1 MLFKQ
6 DDVIYNTSLDE
17 ASQVVDS
24 CQYLTEEESMIDPT
38 MISIVENTRLGL
50 DIIKVEDLV
59 DYATSTG
66 QYGFHEAVNDICLA
80 NNVDPNTI
88 AFSVSDVAVLEDTEL
103 AESKL

>member
-24 CQYLTEEESMIDPT
+24 CQYLTEEESMIDPA

-66 QYGFHEAVNDICLA
+66 QYGFHRADKGHG
-80 NNVDPNTI
+80 
-88 AFSVSDVAVLEDTEL
+88 TE
-103 AESKL
+103 

>member
-38 MISIVENTRLGL
+38 MISIVENTRLG
-50 DIIKVEDLV
+50 
-59 DYATSTG
+59 
-66 QYGFHEAVNDICLA
+66 
-80 NNVDPNTI
+80 
-88 AFSVSDVAVLEDTEL
+88 
-103 AESKL
+103 